1 LPGVK
6 KGIVMKKLGVLF
18 KEASESRIKKNIK
31 DNSSFF
37 IVKYSGLSGPELNAL
52 RLSLRGAS
60 SELFVVKNTIA
71 RRALKDV
78 GRDEL
83 TKVVDGPCGFIF
95 APEPVSTS
103 KVLFNF
109 SKEHGELKLEAGV
122 LNDVVIDAQQIV
134 SLAKLP
140 SREVL
145 LAQAAYALKAPITGF
160 VMVLKGNLRKLVYA
174 LEQVRQKK
182 NG

>member
-1 LPGVK
+1 
-6 KGIVMKKLGVLF
+6 MKKLGIIF

-31 DNSSFF
+31 ENSSFF

-52 RLSLRGAS
+52 RLNLREAK
-60 SELFVVKNTIA
+60 SEFFVVKNTIA
-71 RRALKDV
+71 RRALKEI
-78 GRDEL
+78 GKDEL
-83 TKVVDGPCGFIF
+83 TKTVDGPCGFVF
-95 APEPVSTS
+95 SPEPVSTS

-109 SKEHGELKLEAGV
+109 SKDHDDLKLEAGV
-122 LNDVVIDAQQIV
+122 LDNGVIDCQQII

-145 LAQAAYALKAPITGF
+145 LAQAIGAMKSPITGF

-182 NG
+182 NS